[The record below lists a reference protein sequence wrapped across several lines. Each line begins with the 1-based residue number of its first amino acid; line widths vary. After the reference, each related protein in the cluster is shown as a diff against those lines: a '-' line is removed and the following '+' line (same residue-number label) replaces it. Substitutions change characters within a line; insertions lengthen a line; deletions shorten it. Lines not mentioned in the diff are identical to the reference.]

1 MKNEKKNPNIKC
13 LLKEYQFNE
22 KYQKLTEVKE
32 KKCDGDNY
40 YPLVSIATLCTDIF
54 ENHILE

>member
-1 MKNEKKNPNIKC
+1 MKKNPIIKC
-13 LLKEYQFNE
+13 LLKKYQFNE

-40 YPLVSIATLCTDIF
+40 YPLVLIATLCTDIF

>member
-1 MKNEKKNPNIKC
+1 MKKNPIIKC
-13 LLKEYQFNE
+13 LLKKYQFNE

-32 KKCDGDNY
+32 KKYDGDNY
-40 YPLVSIATLCTDIF
+40 YPLVLIATLCTDIF

>member
-13 LLKEYQFNE
+13 LLKKHQFNE
-22 KYQKLTEVKE
+22 KYQKLTEVNE

-40 YPLVSIATLCTDIF
+40 YPLVNVQIF
-54 ENHILE
+54 LRITF